1 MARVL
6 GFAAWLFSTS
16 VLAAVDWQDWSAET
30 FASART
36 DNKLIFVDVGMEGCT
51 ACRNMD
57 EVTFTDPEVQ
67 RLLNTHFV
75 PISVDSEA
83 RPDVGERYSDWAWPA
98 LIFMAPDATQVLA
111 IRGNRRPENFIP
123 ILERLLEEHNTGKLE
138 PDALAPYAAPP
149 APADTDLITLRGRIR
164 GQLDRSLNEQDGG
177 WNRRGIS
184 LTSGPRL
191 RNLMMRADMYA
202 NAELEAIALRTADR
216 FLEALDPVWGGAY
229 NGVFGAGR
237 FIPEKRITPQANA
250 MWAFADAYQITGEP
264 RYREG
269 MLAVHAYLANW
280 MASPRGT
287 FYTSQEDR
295 PVDYAGS
302 TRDYWQAASDAE
314 RRKHGIPPIDRAV
327 YTDKNG
333 QMIAAYAQAFEATGH
348 APYLAAART
357 AARSLIA
364 TRQTEAGWM
373 LQTQDSP
380 EIQHGERMRPH
391 ATATRPFLAAQAWF
405 GTAVL
410 ALYRVTADDTWL
422 ATANTIGEQ
431 LLITLEDPAVGGFF
445 ATTPDATDQI
455 LGGRKPLEQNAR
467 AAHFLYDLWVYT
479 KDDRFAEPPRRAV
492 LASAS
497 PEAVRREGRVTG
509 ELGVALE
516 KLSAGYVEFSVVGDP
531 ADPRAA
537 ALFDAGMNVYQPR
550 KLLHYE
556 APGRY
561 PDRGK
566 PSMYICNP
574 DVCSVPIEDP
584 ADVSAQTALIRPP
597 ATSHL
602 VKAVANAAR

>member
-1 MARVL
+1 MTPVL
-6 GFAAWLFSTS
+6 GFAVWLFSAS
-16 VLAAVDWQDWSAET
+16 ALAAVDWQEWSAET
-30 FASART
+30 FAAARMQ
-36 DNKLIFVDVGMEGCT
+36 NKLIFVDVGMEGCT

-57 EVTFTDPEVQ
+57 EVTFTHPDVQ

-83 RPDVGERYSDWAWPA
+83 RPDLGERYSDWAWPA

-111 IRGNRRPENFIP
+111 IRGNRRPGNFIP
-123 ILERLLEEHNTGKLE
+123 ILERLVEEHRTGKLE
-138 PDALAPYAAPP
+138 PDALAPYATPP
-149 APADTDLITLRGRIR
+149 VPVETDLITLRGRIR
-164 GQLDRSLNEQDGG
+164 GQLDRSLNEEDGG

-191 RNLMMRADMYA
+191 RHLMMRADMYG
-202 NAELEAIALRTADR
+202 NAELEAIALRTSER
-216 FLEALDPVWGGAY
+216 FLDALDPVWGGVY
-229 NGVFGAGR
+229 NASFGANR
-237 FIPEKRITPQANA
+237 YIPEKRITPQANA
-250 MWAFADAYQITGEP
+250 MWAFADAFQLTGEAH
-264 RYREG
+264 YLEG
-269 MLAVHAYLANW
+269 MRAVHAYLANW
-280 MASPRGT
+280 MTSPRGT

-295 PVDYAGS
+295 PVGYAGS
-302 TRDYWQAASDAE
+302 TRDYWQAPSDAE
-314 RRKHGIPPIDRAV
+314 RRRHGIPPIDRAV

-348 APYLAAART
+348 APYLT
-357 AARSLIA
+357 AATTAAGSLIA
-364 TRQTEAGWM
+364 TRHTEAGWM
-373 LQTQDSP
+373 LQTEDSP
-380 EIQHGERMRPH
+380 EIQHAVRMRPH

-405 GTAVL
+405 GTAAL

-422 ATANTIGEQ
+422 ETANTIGKR
-431 LLITLEDPAVGGFF
+431 LLVTLEDPELGGFF

-455 LGGRKPLEQNAR
+455 FGGRKPLEQNAR

-479 KDDRFAEPPRRAV
+479 RDDRFATPPERAV

-516 KLSAGYVEFSVVGDP
+516 KLAAGYVEFSVVGDSS
-531 ADPRAA
+531 DPRAI
-537 ALFDAGMNVYQPR
+537 ALFDAGMRVYQPR

-556 APGRY
+556 SPGRY
-561 PDRGK
+561 PDRGQ

-574 DVCSVPIEDP
+574 DICSVPIENP
-584 ADVSAQTALIRPP
+584 AEIPAQTARIRTP

-602 VKAVANAAR
+602 VGTVAGTDR